1 MVNLRE
7 KTAISEIDNGILV
20 CLYNNF
26 LGRVLLKF
34 LTQPIVSRVAGWF
47 MDSGLSVWLI
57 KPFIKKNNIEVSQ
70 FENRKYKSYN
80 DFFTRKTVAGSR
92 TIDMNKNNLI
102 APCDSRL
109 TIYKIGDKSIF
120 NIKNSYYRLEDL
132 LRDKPLAEKYRGGYC
147 LIFRLSVDDYHRY
160 CYIDDGVKN
169 SNIHIKGVLHTV
181 RPIALDKY
189 NIYKENAREY
199 TVLKT
204 DNFGDVVQ
212 IEVGALMIGR
222 IKNYHED
229 HQFTRGEE
237 KGMFEFGG
245 STIVLLIEK
254 NRVKIDSEVLKNTR
268 EGYET
273 VVKLGMKIGVKKV
286 K

>member
-1 MVNLRE
+1 
-7 KTAISEIDNGILV
+7 
-20 CLYNNF
+20 
-26 LGRVLLKF
+26 
-34 LTQPIVSRVAGWF
+34 
-47 MDSGLSVWLI
+47 
-57 KPFIKKNNIEVSQ
+57 
-70 FENRKYKSYN
+70 
-80 DFFTRKTVAGSR
+80 
-92 TIDMNKNNLI
+92 MNKNNLI

-169 SNIHIKGVLHTV
+169 
-181 RPIALDKY
+181 
-189 NIYKENAREY
+189 
-199 TVLKT
+199 T